1 MTRYLDEFETRPE
14 YMPYARFLIKMKISR
29 TAKDI
34 YTLFLDRYGLSKMNN
49 WRDEEGHIYIV
60 YPIETLAETMGIS
73 DTAVKRAM
81 NELDESGLLIRVR
94 HGFSTLNRLY
104 LLIQEGT
111 KMVGMKEEERPENP
125 TYADVNS
132 GKNAAIPGQKCT
144 QSATKVPVSQE
155 QNAPDEGTESSH
167 QSVRKVPVT
176 EEENVPSDSTKS
188 SSQSGTNVPSNNI
201 NINHINNNNIN
212 NKQSILNQLK
222 ENNSISNHM
231 SVNNR
236 GGKNQPDG
244 EKKEEGTEKK
254 EEGIVKREEVQEKK
268 MYGKYGN
275 VRLTEE
281 EYRTIRAIAPLSFPA
296 ALAMASEFLHRNPA
310 EAQKPEYAD
319 HAALLRRLMR

>member
-1 MTRYLDEFETRPE
+1 
-14 YMPYARFLIKMKISR
+14 
-29 TAKDI
+29 
-34 YTLFLDRYGLSKMNN
+34 
-49 WRDEEGHIYIV
+49 
-60 YPIETLAETMGIS
+60 
-73 DTAVKRAM
+73 
-81 NELDESGLLIRVR
+81 
-94 HGFSTLNRLY
+94 
-104 LLIQEGT
+104 
-111 KMVGMKEEERPENP
+111 
-125 TYADVNS
+125 
-132 GKNAAIPGQKCT
+132 
-144 QSATKVPVSQE
+144 
-155 QNAPDEGTESSH
+155 
-167 QSVRKVPVT
+167 
-176 EEENVPSDSTKS
+176 
-188 SSQSGTNVPSNNI
+188 

-236 GGKNQPDG
+236 GVKNQPDG
-244 EKKEEGTEKK
+244 EKKEEGTDVREEVR
-254 EEGIVKREEVQEKK
+254 EEGIGKREEVREEVKEKK